1 MIVSKRRALGQLI
14 LCRGC
19 CCGRTERGFPEVPV
33 ERIKAAWKAGRLN
46 RTIQL
51 TISGCVGPCDVANV
65 AVIVTHEGTAW
76 IGGLNRGEDF
86 DAVVRWAE
94 SCHAAGEVLPI
105 PIELARHRFDY
116 LVPTPHTG
124 GGEDRAPVAIGAV
137 RDCPKSEGKDRDG

>member
-1 MIVSKRRALGQLI
+1 MSSHADPKPPMIVSKRRALGQFI
-14 LCRGC
+14 VCRGC
-19 CCGRTERGFPEVPV
+19 CCGRTDRGFPEVPV

-65 AVIVTHEGTAW
+65 AVIVTPEGTVW

-94 SCHAAGEVLPI
+94 SSHAAGEVLPI
-105 PIELARHRFDY
+105 PIELACQRFDY

-124 GGEDRAPVAIGAV
+124 CG
-137 RDCPKSEGKDRDG
+137 